1 VVAKS
6 GLVVVLA
13 GLGAL
18 QHFRNVPAAS
28 RVLRPL
34 RRIGSME
41 LMVGTSV
48 LLLAAA
54 LVNVAPPAQA
64 AAATAPTNQIAAS
77 GSDFGTTLRMR
88 LVATPGKSGFNMFR
102 ATLNDYD
109 SGAPLDGR
117 TVTLR
122 FTFPARPDVGASSL
136 RLAPKGRGIYEATG
150 SNLSLDGTWHVTAT
164 IATQSGSVEV
174 ALQLTTR
181 QVPPV
186 IDVNAVPGLP
196 TIYTVH
202 LRDSLTVQVYLDP
215 GKPGANEVHAT
226 FFDAKG
232 AELPV
237 PSAQFSIGLAGGTPV
252 QPRVRTLEPGHFVAD
267 VTLKAGTYMISI
279 FATPPSG
286 AALNTQLQIPVA
298 P

>member
-1 VVAKS
+1 V
-6 GLVVVLA
+6 
-13 GLGAL
+13 
-18 QHFRNVPAAS
+18 QHFRNVPAAG
-28 RVLRPL
+28 RVLWPL

-41 LMVGTSV
+41 LMVATSV

-54 LVNVAPPAQA
+54 LVNVAPPAQTA
-64 AAATAPTNQIAAS
+64 PATAPTSQIVAS
-77 GSDFGTTLRMR
+77 GSDFGTTLRIQ
-88 LVATPGKSGFNMFR
+88 LVATPGKSGFNTFR
-102 ATLNDYD
+102 ATLTDYD

-117 TVTLR
+117 TITLR

-136 RLAPKGRGIYEATG
+136 RLAAKGNGTYEATG
-150 SNLSLDGTWHVTAT
+150 GNLSLDGTWRVTAT

-174 ALQLTTR
+174 ALQWTTR

-237 PSAQFSIGLAGGTPV
+237 PSAQISIGLAGGTPI
-252 QPRVRTLEPGHFVAD
+252 QPRLRTLEPGHFVAD
-267 VTLKAGTYMISI
+267 VTLKAGTYTISI